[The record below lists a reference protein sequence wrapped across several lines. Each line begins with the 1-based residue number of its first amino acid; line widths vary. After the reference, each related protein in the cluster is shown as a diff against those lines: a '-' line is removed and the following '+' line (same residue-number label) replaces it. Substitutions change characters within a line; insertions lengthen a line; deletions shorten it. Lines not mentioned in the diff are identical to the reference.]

1 MHGAS
6 SMGEDGD
13 DDATATVSTA
23 STATATATAGV
34 SKLIT
39 TLHDKANVVV
49 HYRNLK
55 QYLTLG
61 MELVCVH
68 KVLCFRQ
75 AAWLSSYISVTTAL
89 RQNAVDNL
97 MKCFAK
103 LMINSIFGKTIEDV
117 RKYRNIK
124 IVTSEKQFA
133 KEIRKPNFLSGHL
146 YSSQLGAVELTRKK
160 IQLSKPRYVGTTVL
174 ALAKHIMYHFHYNLI
189 PSLFPHTKLLFTD
202 TGIYY
207 STYHLPHTHKSSINK
222 VLPAAVL
229 SCVQPVPPR
238 IIIKMSMMIMIHHT

>member
-1 MHGAS
+1 MH
-6 SMGEDGD
+6 GD
-13 DDATATVSTA
+13 DDAIATATVSTA
-23 STATATATAGV
+23 STTTTATAGV
-34 SKLIT
+34 SKLVT

-207 STYHLPHTHKSSINK
+207 TVVTHHTHTSHPSKCYQCYH
-222 VLPAAVL
+222 V
-229 SCVQPVPPR
+229 SCVMCPAQPSQPVPGLLSR
-238 IIIKMSMMIMIHHT
+238 